1 MHSGFMSAICKLA
14 IPVGLVLGLFNG
26 AAFAASSMQTG
37 KLTSQPIGHFEFC
50 KIYVDECRIQS
61 VGVQPL
67 IGGAKTMQLIAT
79 VDAQVNAAIQPET
92 DLEIYGKDEV
102 WAYPKTAGDCE
113 DYVLLKRKILM
124 NKGISPAN
132 LLITVVRKRDGE
144 GHAVL
149 TVRTQHGDYILDN
162 LTDDVLAWEDT
173 DYRYLK
179 RQSSE
184 HTGRWVDI
192 DRPREILVG
201 AIKK

>member
-1 MHSGFMSAICKLA
+1 MRSGSMSAICMLA
-14 IPVGLVLGLFNG
+14 IPAGLVLGLFNG
-26 AAFAASSMQTG
+26 ASYAASSMQTS

-50 KIYVDECRIQS
+50 KTYVDECRVQS
-61 VGVQPL
+61 IGVQPL

-192 DRPREILVG
+192 NRPREILVG
-201 AIKK
+201 AIRK

>member
-1 MHSGFMSAICKLA
+1 MSSGSMSAICKLA
-14 IPVGLVLGLFNG
+14 IPVGLVLGLLTG
-26 AAFAASSMQTG
+26 TSYAASSMQTS

-50 KIYVDECRIQS
+50 KINVDECRIQS
-61 VGVQPL
+61 IGVQPL

-92 DLEIYGKDEV
+92 DLEVYGKDEV

-173 DYRYLK
+173 DYRFLK

>member
-1 MHSGFMSAICKLA
+1 
-14 IPVGLVLGLFNG
+14 
-26 AAFAASSMQTG
+26 
-37 KLTSQPIGHFEFC
+37 
-50 KIYVDECRIQS
+50 
-61 VGVQPL
+61 
-67 IGGAKTMQLIAT
+67 
-79 VDAQVNAAIQPET
+79 
-92 DLEIYGKDEV
+92 
-102 WAYPKTAGDCE
+102 
-113 DYVLLKRKILM
+113 M

-192 DRPREILVG
+192 YRPREILVG

>member
-1 MHSGFMSAICKLA
+1 M
-14 IPVGLVLGLFNG
+14 LGLLNG
-26 AAFAASSMQTG
+26 PAFAASSMQTG

-50 KIYVDECRIQS
+50 KVNVNECRIQS
-61 VGVQPL
+61 IGVQPL
-67 IGGAKTMQLIAT
+67 VGAAKTMKLIAT
-79 VDAQVNAAIQPET
+79 VDAQVNAAIRPET
-92 DLEIYGKDEV
+92 DLEIYGRDEV
-102 WAYPKTAGDCE
+102 WAYPTSAGDCE

-149 TVRTQHGDYILDN
+149 TVRTQRGDYILDN
-162 LTDDVLAWEDT
+162 LTDDVLSWDDT

-192 DRPREILVG
+192 ERPREILVG

>member
-1 MHSGFMSAICKLA
+1 MSANSK
-14 IPVGLVLGLFNG
+14 GLKKVLGASVLMVLIFIGQNADAATSMKTG
-26 AAFAASSMQTG
+26 A
-37 KLTSQPIGHFEFC
+37 LTSQPIGHFEFC
-50 KIYVDECRIQS
+50 KINVEECRIHS
-61 VGVQPL
+61 LGVAALAASQ
-67 IGGAKTMQLIAT
+67 KTMKLVVT
-79 VDAQVNAAIQPET
+79 VNIQVNAAIRPAT

-102 WAYPKTAGDCE
+102 WAYPVTAGDCE
-113 DYVLLKRKILM
+113 DYVLLKRRILM

-149 TVRTQHGDYILDN
+149 TVRTQKGDYILDN

-179 RQSSE
+179 RQSTE
-184 HTGRWVDI
+184 HTGQWVDI
-192 DRPREILVG
+192 DRPHEILVG

>member
-1 MHSGFMSAICKLA
+1 MSANSK
-14 IPVGLVLGLFNG
+14 GLKQVLGASMLLALTFIAQNADAATSMKTG
-26 AAFAASSMQTG
+26 A
-37 KLTSQPIGHFEFC
+37 LTSQPIGHFEFC
-50 KIYVDECRIQS
+50 KINVEECRIHS
-61 VGVQPL
+61 LGVAALTASP
-67 IGGAKTMQLIAT
+67 KTMKLVVA
-79 VDAQVNAAIQPET
+79 VNMQVNAAIRPAT

-102 WAYPKTAGDCE
+102 WAYPATAGDCE
-113 DYVLLKRKILM
+113 DYVLLKRRILM

-149 TVRTQHGDYILDN
+149 TVRTQKGDYILDN

-179 RQSSE
+179 RQSAE
-184 HTGRWVDI
+184 HTGQWVDI
-192 DRPREILVG
+192 DRPHEILVG